1 MHSMAS
7 GLAFF
12 TIIER
17 RASCAANGCKIFRQR
32 IVRAGEQMVRHERGK
47 FLKPEMR
54 NLREHLA
61 LARNAVGHDDVEGGN
76 AVAGDEQEAVAE
88 VEDFADFAGADFFDA
103 GQIELQNWFVHG
115 ARKIIFRPEFGKIQ

>member
-12 TIIER
+12 TIMER
-17 RASCAANGCKIFRQR
+17 RASCAANGCKF
-32 IVRAGEQMVRHERGK
+32 VGNGSFAPGEQMVRHERGK
-47 FLKPEMR
+47 FLEPEIG

-61 LARNAVGHDDVEGGN
+61 FARDAVGHDDVEGGD

-88 VEDFADFAGADFFDA
+88 VEDFADFAAADFRNP
-103 GQIELQNWFVHG
+103 GQIQ
-115 ARKIIFRPEFGKIQ
+115 I